1 MEKDR
6 EDLVYLAMLC
16 EQAEKYHD
24 MAETMTQIAQL
35 HPTLTELERNLFIV
49 SFKNIV
55 VPIRSAIGIITSLED
70 KEMAQNNFLNMVRI
84 QKYRAKL
91 EDELRQQCNILNDI
105 LEKNLIPNAQDPV
118 DKVAYY
124 KMQGDYWRYLA
135 EIEKAEAKI
144 SATER
149 AQSAYDTA
157 FIFAEHLRPVHS
169 IRIGLSLNYSVFCHE
184 ILKHAE
190 QAQEVVR
197 KVYDD
202 IMEALHTIS
211 DEEMTD
217 LEPLLRLIQNL
228 PPFQFNDVDE
238 EEENEYND
246 PESGVLT

>member
-1 MEKDR
+1 
-6 EDLVYLAMLC
+6 
-16 EQAEKYHD
+16 
-24 MAETMTQIAQL
+24 
-35 HPTLTELERNLFIV
+35 
-49 SFKNIV
+49 
-55 VPIRSAIGIITSLED
+55 
-70 KEMAQNNFLNMVRI
+70 
-84 QKYRAKL
+84 
-91 EDELRQQCNILNDI
+91 
-105 LEKNLIPNAQDPV
+105 
-118 DKVAYY
+118 
-124 KMQGDYWRYLA
+124 
-135 EIEKAEAKI
+135 
-144 SATER
+144 
-149 AQSAYDTA
+149 
-157 FIFAEHLRPVHS
+157 VHS